1 MLGKIEGR
9 RRRGQQR
16 MRWLDSITDAMDMN
30 LGKLWEMVRDREA
43 WRAAVHGVTKSRT
56 WLGDWTTARHLYSGS
71 YQCIQKS
78 EGEFHLLWLFVC
90 FQVEQKDISPDN
102 CEKNLDKCITAYN
115 NYQETH
121 SGNKQGQMF
130 TPKDLRCM
138 NWDRLNNPLFL
149 SSINDPGGMGTK
161 ALSKKLGHSHQLLN
175 HCPSSPWTYN

>member
-1 MLGKIEGR
+1 MGSE
-9 RRRGQQR
+9 
-16 MRWLDSITDAMDMN
+16 
-30 LGKLWEMVRDREA
+30 ECVRCSCFTEVIFPLVELSS
-43 WRAAVHGVTKSRT
+43 AA
-56 WLGDWTTARHLYSGS
+56 
-71 YQCIQKS
+71 
-78 EGEFHLLWLFVC
+78 

-149 SSINDPGGMGTK
+149 SSINDPGCMGTK

-175 HCPSSPWTYN
+175 HCPSSP